1 MFKGFGRFGG
11 MGAMAAGAFAA
22 AVLALGAWIG
32 SKRSGPEEA
41 GQTTVAVLPE
51 RDATP
56 ENATLVPNAVQGV
69 SIGPEDAAATE
80 PSTAQQAKEPQV
92 SEPQAL
98 AFDEVRRE
106 SDGMTVIAGRAAPGS
121 SVAVLKDGEEI
132 ATATADG
139 SGKFATLAMI
149 PPDGK
154 GHVLTLLGQDGE
166 TKLASEE
173 EIILT
178 PTAAPL
184 QMAEAD
190 TTPEQSPL
198 AHAEEGGDPDGE
210 AAADEGAEPDLASPG
225 DVQAEAEASDVTSL
239 SEAEMTRE
247 TPADQTASTD
257 APAEERDE
265 AAIEPAATAPEQATP
280 LAGTATAEAEGAA
293 ESQPTSDDG
302 SATPAAASE
311 TATTEEETNEGRGQ
325 SDPLETDRA
334 QGSAAEQEPAA
345 EEGAIAN
352 ISDLTQATPLSGTG
366 TAEGVNA
373 APEQEPTAGEGEIAD
388 ISAPTQATPLS
399 GTGTA
404 EGVSSA
410 PEQEPAA
417 GEGAIATGSDPSQAT
432 KLSETGTAEGAGSA
446 PEREQVTEA
455 GEDLAAGT
463 APSQATPLAGTGTGA
478 GLAGTGTGAGL
489 AGTGTGA
496 GLAGT
501 GTGAGD
507 STAPERAPDQGQ
519 QATSD
524 TPAQATPLAE
534 TGTADAATG
543 AADGTA
549 SPAQGPPTPNPTTDA
564 PSLAERDAPS
574 PETTTP
580 TPTEE
585 TDTTAAPAQP
595 SAPAPVLKSTAEGV
609 ERLDTAPPQVMTNVA
624 LDTIGYSDQGDV
636 QLAGRAQPDTSEVR
650 VYLNNNA
657 VISLPVDQEG
667 RWRGDLPNVDEGVYT
682 LRVDELSRA
691 GDVTSRVETPF
702 KRESPEVLAAAT
714 EGLSGPLSAVTV
726 QKGDT
731 LWAISRERYGD
742 PLLYV
747 KVFEANSGNIRDP
760 DLIYPGQVFD
770 LPEEPA
776 PE

>member
-69 SIGPEDAAATE
+69 SVGPEDAAATE
-80 PSTAQQAKEPQV
+80 PKVTQQAT
-92 SEPQAL
+92 EPQAP

-121 SVAVLKDGEEI
+121 SVAVLKDGKEI

-178 PTAAPL
+178 PNAAPL

-198 AHAEEGGDPDGE
+198 GIAEEGADPGGD

-225 DVQAEAEASDVTSL
+225 DAQVESEASDVTSL
-239 SEAEMTRE
+239 AEAEMTRE
-247 TPADQTASTD
+247 APADQTASTD

-265 AAIEPAATAPEQATP
+265 AAIEPAATAPAQATP
-280 LAGTATAEAEGAA
+280 LAGTATAEAEEAA
-293 ESQPTSDDG
+293 ESQPSSDDG
-302 SATPAAASE
+302 SPTPAAASE
-311 TATTEEETNEGRGQ
+311 TATAEQETIEGGGQ
-325 SDPLETDRA
+325 SEPTETDRPG
-334 QGSAAEQEPAA
+334 GSA
-345 EEGAIAN
+345 
-352 ISDLTQATPLSGTG
+352 S
-366 TAEGVNA
+366 
-373 APEQEPTAGEGEIAD
+373 
-388 ISAPTQATPLS
+388 
-399 GTGTA
+399 
-404 EGVSSA
+404 
-410 PEQEPAA
+410 EQEPAA
-417 GEGAIATGSDPSQAT
+417 GEGEIANVSDPTQAT
-432 KLSETGTAEGAGSA
+432 PLSDTGTAEGANSAPKQEVAVGESETANISDPTQATPLSETGTAEGANSAPEQEAAAGEGETATVSDPTQATPLSETGPAEGAGSA
-446 PEREQVTEA
+446 PEQDQATEA
-455 GEDLAAGT
+455 GEDLATGT

-478 GLAGTGTGAGL
+478 GLAGTGTGAGDN
-489 AGTGTGA
+489 T
-496 GLAGT
+496 
-501 GTGAGD
+501 
-507 STAPERAPDQGQ
+507 APDQGQ

-524 TPAQATPLAE
+524 ALAQATPLAE
-534 TGTADAATG
+534 TGTADPATG
-543 AADGTA
+543 AADDTA
-549 SPAQGPPTPNPTTDA
+549 SPAQGATTPNPTTDA

-574 PETTTP
+574 PETTNP
-580 TPTEE
+580 TPTKE

-776 PE
+776 SE

>member
-56 ENATLVPNAVQGV
+56 ENATLMPNAVQGV

-198 AHAEEGGDPDGE
+198 AHAEEGADPDGE

-239 SEAEMTRE
+239 AEAEMTRE
-247 TPADQTASTD
+247 TLADQTASTD

-280 LAGTATAEAEGAA
+280 LAGTATAEAEEAA

-302 SATPAAASE
+302 SPTPAAASE
-311 TATTEEETNEGRGQ
+311 TATAEQETIEGGGQ

-345 EEGAIAN
+345 GEGAIAN
-352 ISDLTQATPLSGTG
+352 VSDLTQATPLSGTG

-373 APEQEPTAGEGEIAD
+373 APEQEPAAGEGEIAD
-388 ISAPTQATPLS
+388 ISAPTQATPPS

-417 GEGAIATGSDPSQAT
+417 GEGEIATGSDPTQAT
-432 KLSETGTAEGAGSA
+432 PLSETGTAEGAGSA
-446 PEREQVTEA
+446 PEQDQATEA
-455 GEDLAAGT
+455 GEDLATGT
-463 APSQATPLAGTGTGA
+463 APSQATP
-478 GLAGTGTGAGL
+478 L

-519 QATSD
+519 QTTSD
-524 TPAQATPLAE
+524 TPAQATPLTG

-667 RWRGDLPNVDEGVYT
+667 RWRGDLTNVDEGVYT

-776 PE
+776 TE

>member
-198 AHAEEGGDPDGE
+198 ALAEEGADPDGE

-345 EEGAIAN
+345 GEGAIAN

-366 TAEGVNA
+366 TGEGVNA
-373 APEQEPTAGEGEIAD
+373 APEPEPTAGEGAIAN
-388 ISAPTQATPLS
+388 ISDPTQATPLS

-417 GEGAIATGSDPSQAT
+417 GEGEIATGSDPTQAT
-432 KLSETGTAEGAGSA
+432 PLSETGTAEGAGSA

-496 GLAGT
+496 G
-501 GTGAGD
+501 D

-534 TGTADAATG
+534 TGTAVPVTG
-543 AADGTA
+543 TADGTA
-549 SPAQGPPTPNPTTDA
+549 SPAQGATTPNPTTDA

-574 PETTTP
+574 PETTNP
-580 TPTEE
+580 TPTKE

-747 KVFEANSGNIRDP
+747 KVFEANSGNIRNP

-776 PE
+776 SE

>member
-311 TATTEEETNEGRGQ
+311 TATTEEETIEGGGQ

-345 EEGAIAN
+345 GEGAIAN
-352 ISDLTQATPLSGTG
+352 VSDLTQATPLSGTG

-373 APEQEPTAGEGEIAD
+373 APEQEPAAGEGEIAKVSD
-388 ISAPTQATPLS
+388 PTQATPLS

-463 APSQATPLAGTGTGA
+463 APSQATP
-478 GLAGTGTGAGL
+478 L

>member
-69 SIGPEDAAATE
+69 SVGPEDAAATE
-80 PSTAQQAKEPQV
+80 PKVTQQATEPQV
-92 SEPQAL
+92 SEPQAP

-121 SVAVLKDGEEI
+121 SVAVLKDGKEI

-178 PTAAPL
+178 PNAAPL

-190 TTPEQSPL
+190 TTLEQSPL
-198 AHAEEGGDPDGE
+198 GIAEEGADPGGE
-210 AAADEGAEPDLASPG
+210 AAADEGAEPDPASPG
-225 DVQAEAEASDVTSL
+225 DAQVESEASDVTSL
-239 SEAEMTRE
+239 AEAEMTRE

-280 LAGTATAEAEGAA
+280 LAGTATAEAA

-302 SATPAAASE
+302 SPAPAAASE
-311 TATTEEETNEGRGQ
+311 TATAEQETIEGGGQ
-325 SDPLETDRA
+325 SEPTETGGA
-334 QGSAAEQEPAA
+334 QGSASEQEPAA
-345 EEGAIAN
+345 GEGAIAN
-352 ISDLTQATPLSGTG
+352 ISDPTQATPLSGTG

-373 APEQEPTAGEGEIAD
+373 APEQEAATGEGETATVSD
-388 ISAPTQATPLS
+388 PTQATP
-399 GTGTA
+399 
-404 EGVSSA
+404 
-410 PEQEPAA
+410 
-417 GEGAIATGSDPSQAT
+417 
-432 KLSETGTAEGAGSA
+432 LSETGTAEGAGSA
-446 PEREQVTEA
+446 PEQDQATEA
-455 GEDLAAGT
+455 GEDLATGT

-478 GLAGTGTGAGL
+478 GLAGTGTS
-489 AGTGTGA
+489 
-496 GLAGT
+496 
-501 GTGAGD
+501 AGD
-507 STAPERAPDQGQ
+507 NTAPDQGQ
-519 QATSD
+519 QTTSD

-534 TGTADAATG
+534 TGTADPATG

-549 SPAQGPPTPNPTTDA
+549 SPAQGATTPNPTTDA

-574 PETTTP
+574 PETTNP
-580 TPTEE
+580 TPTKE

-776 PE
+776 SE

>member
-51 RDATP
+51 RDSTP

-69 SIGPEDAAATE
+69 SVGPEDAAATE
-80 PSTAQQAKEPQV
+80 PKVTQQATEPQV
-92 SEPQAL
+92 SEPQAP

-121 SVAVLKDGEEI
+121 SVAVLKDGKEI

-166 TKLASEE
+166 TELASEE

-178 PTAAPL
+178 PNAAPL

-198 AHAEEGGDPDGE
+198 GIAEEGADPGGD
-210 AAADEGAEPDLASPG
+210 AAADEGAEPDPASPG
-225 DVQAEAEASDVTSL
+225 DAQVESEASDVTSL
-239 SEAEMTRE
+239 AEAEMTRE

-265 AAIEPAATAPEQATP
+265 AAIEPAATAPEQATS
-280 LAGTATAEAEGAA
+280 LAGTATAEAA

-302 SATPAAASE
+302 SPAPAAASE
-311 TATTEEETNEGRGQ
+311 TATAEQETIEGGGQ
-325 SDPLETDRA
+325 SEPTETGGA
-334 QGSAAEQEPAA
+334 QGSASEQEPAA
-345 EEGAIAN
+345 GEGAIAN
-352 ISDLTQATPLSGTG
+352 ISDPTQATPLSGTG

-373 APEQEPTAGEGEIAD
+373 APEQEAATGEGETATVSD
-388 ISAPTQATPLS
+388 PTQATP
-399 GTGTA
+399 
-404 EGVSSA
+404 
-410 PEQEPAA
+410 
-417 GEGAIATGSDPSQAT
+417 
-432 KLSETGTAEGAGSA
+432 LSETGTAEGAGSA
-446 PEREQVTEA
+446 PEQDQATEA
-455 GEDLAAGT
+455 GEDLATGT

-478 GLAGTGTGAGL
+478 GLAGTGTGAGDN
-489 AGTGTGA
+489 T
-496 GLAGT
+496 
-501 GTGAGD
+501 
-507 STAPERAPDQGQ
+507 APDQGQ

-524 TPAQATPLAE
+524 ALAQATPLAE
-534 TGTADAATG
+534 TGTADPATG
-543 AADGTA
+543 AADDTA
-549 SPAQGPPTPNPTTDA
+549 STAQGATTPNPTTDA

-574 PETTTP
+574 PETTNP
-580 TPTEE
+580 TPTKE

-776 PE
+776 SE

>member
-92 SEPQAL
+92 SEPQAP

-166 TKLASEE
+166 TKLASAE

-198 AHAEEGGDPDGE
+198 ALAEEGADPDGE

-345 EEGAIAN
+345 GEGAIAN

-366 TAEGVNA
+366 TGEGVNA
-373 APEQEPTAGEGEIAD
+373 APEPEPTAGEGAIAN
-388 ISAPTQATPLS
+388 ISDPTQATPLS

-417 GEGAIATGSDPSQAT
+417 GEGEIATGSDPTQAT
-432 KLSETGTAEGAGSA
+432 PLSETGTAEGAGSA

-496 GLAGT
+496 G
-501 GTGAGD
+501 D

-534 TGTADAATG
+534 TGTAVPVTG
-543 AADGTA
+543 TADGTA
-549 SPAQGPPTPNPTTDA
+549 SPAQGATTPNPTTDA
-564 PSLAERDAPS
+564 PSLAERAAPS
-574 PETTTP
+574 PETTSP

-585 TDTTAAPAQP
+585 AHTTAAPAQP

>member
-69 SIGPEDAAATE
+69 SVGPEDAAATE
-80 PSTAQQAKEPQV
+80 PKVTQQATEPQV
-92 SEPQAL
+92 SEPQAP

-121 SVAVLKDGEEI
+121 SVAVLKDGKEI

-178 PTAAPL
+178 PNAAPL

-198 AHAEEGGDPDGE
+198 GIAEEGADPGGE
-210 AAADEGAEPDLASPG
+210 AAADEGAEPDPASPG
-225 DVQAEAEASDVTSL
+225 DAQVESEASDVTSL
-239 SEAEMTRE
+239 AEAEMTRE

-280 LAGTATAEAEGAA
+280 LAGTATAEAA

-302 SATPAAASE
+302 SPAPAAASE
-311 TATTEEETNEGRGQ
+311 TATAEQETIEGGGQ
-325 SDPLETDRA
+325 SEPTETDRPG
-334 QGSAAEQEPAA
+334 GSASEQEPAA
-345 EEGAIAN
+345 GEGEIANVSDPTQATPLSGTAEGANSAPKQEVAMGESETAN
-352 ISDLTQATPLSGTG
+352 ISDPTQATPLSGTG

-373 APEQEPTAGEGEIAD
+373 APEQEAAAGEGETATVSD
-388 ISAPTQATPLS
+388 PTQATP
-399 GTGTA
+399 
-404 EGVSSA
+404 
-410 PEQEPAA
+410 
-417 GEGAIATGSDPSQAT
+417 
-432 KLSETGTAEGAGSA
+432 LSETGTAEGAGSA
-446 PEREQVTEA
+446 PEQDQATEA
-455 GEDLAAGT
+455 GEDLATGT

-478 GLAGTGTGAGL
+478 GLAGTGTGAGDN
-489 AGTGTGA
+489 T
-496 GLAGT
+496 
-501 GTGAGD
+501 
-507 STAPERAPDQGQ
+507 APDQGQ
-519 QATSD
+519 QTTSD

-549 SPAQGPPTPNPTTDA
+549 SPAQGATTPNPTTDA

-585 TDTTAAPAQP
+585 TDTNAAPAQP

-776 PE
+776 SE

>member
-56 ENATLVPNAVQGV
+56 ENATLMPNAVQGV

-198 AHAEEGGDPDGE
+198 AHAEEGADPDGE

-280 LAGTATAEAEGAA
+280 LAGTATAEAEEAA

-302 SATPAAASE
+302 SPTPAAASE
-311 TATTEEETNEGRGQ
+311 TATAEQETIEGGGQ

-345 EEGAIAN
+345 GEGAIAN
-352 ISDLTQATPLSGTG
+352 VSDLTQATPLSGTG

-373 APEQEPTAGEGEIAD
+373 APEQEPAAGEGEIAD

-404 EGVSSA
+404 EGVNAA

-496 GLAGT
+496 G
-501 GTGAGD
+501 D

-534 TGTADAATG
+534 TGTADPVTG
-543 AADGTA
+543 TADGTA
-549 SPAQGPPTPNPTTDA
+549 SPAQGATTPNPTTDA

-731 LWAISRERYGD
+731 LWAISRDRYGD

-776 PE
+776 SE

>member
-1 MFKGFGRFGG
+1 MFKGVGRFGG

-198 AHAEEGGDPDGE
+198 ALAEEGANPGGE
-210 AAADEGAEPDLASPG
+210 AAADEGAEPDPASPG

-302 SATPAAASE
+302 SLTPAAASE
-311 TATTEEETNEGRGQ
+311 TATAEQETIEGGGQ

-345 EEGAIAN
+345 GEGAIAN

-366 TAEGVNA
+366 TGEGVNA
-373 APEQEPTAGEGEIAD
+373 
-388 ISAPTQATPLS
+388 
-399 GTGTA
+399 
-404 EGVSSA
+404 A

-478 GLAGTGTGAGL
+478 GWAGTGTGAGV
-489 AGTGTGA
+489 
-496 GLAGT
+496 AGT

-524 TPAQATPLAE
+524 TPAQATPLTG

-549 SPAQGPPTPNPTTDA
+549 SPAQGATTPKPTTDA

-585 TDTTAAPAQP
+585 TDTTAAPARP
-595 SAPAPVLKSTAEGV
+595 SAPAPVLKSTAKGV
-609 ERLDTAPPQVMTNVA
+609 ERLDAAPPQVMTNVA

-650 VYLNNNA
+650 VYLNNNV

>member
-11 MGAMAAGAFAA
+11 MEAMAAGAFAA

-92 SEPQAL
+92 SEPQAP

-198 AHAEEGGDPDGE
+198 ALAEEGADPGGE
-210 AAADEGAEPDLASPG
+210 AVADEGAEPDPASPG

-239 SEAEMTRE
+239 AEVEMTPE
-247 TPADQTASTD
+247 APADQTASTN
-257 APAEERDE
+257 APAEGRDE
-265 AAIEPAATAPEQATP
+265 AAVEPAATAPEQATP

-311 TATTEEETNEGRGQ
+311 TATAEEETNEGRGQ

-345 EEGAIAN
+345 GEGEIAN
-352 ISDLTQATPLSGTG
+352 VSDPSQATPLSGTG
-366 TAEGVNA
+366 TGEGVNA
-373 APEQEPTAGEGEIAD
+373 APKQEPTAGEGEIAD

-404 EGVSSA
+404 EGVNAA

-446 PEREQVTEA
+446 PEQEQVTKA

-507 STAPERAPDQGQ
+507 STAPDQGQ

-524 TPAQATPLAE
+524 TPAQATPLTG

-595 SAPAPVLKSTAEGV
+595 SAPAPVLKSTAKGV

-667 RWRGDLPNVDEGVYT
+667 RWRGDLPNIDEGVYT

>member
-69 SIGPEDAAATE
+69 SVGPEDAAATE
-80 PSTAQQAKEPQV
+80 PKVTQQATEPQV
-92 SEPQAL
+92 SEPQAP

-121 SVAVLKDGEEI
+121 SVAVLKDGKEI

-178 PTAAPL
+178 PNAAPL

-190 TTPEQSPL
+190 TTLEQSPL
-198 AHAEEGGDPDGE
+198 GIAEEGADPGGE
-210 AAADEGAEPDLASPG
+210 AAADEGAEPDPASPG
-225 DVQAEAEASDVTSL
+225 DAQVESEASDVNSL
-239 SEAEMTRE
+239 AEAEMTRE

-280 LAGTATAEAEGAA
+280 LAGTATAEAEEAA
-293 ESQPTSDDG
+293 ESQPSSDDG
-302 SATPAAASE
+302 SPTPAAASE
-311 TATTEEETNEGRGQ
+311 TATAEQETIEGGGQ
-325 SDPLETDRA
+325 SEPTETGGA
-334 QGSAAEQEPAA
+334 QGSASEQEPAA
-345 EEGAIAN
+345 GEGAIAN
-352 ISDLTQATPLSGTG
+352 ISDPTQATPLSGTG

-373 APEQEPTAGEGEIAD
+373 APEQEAAAGEGETATVSD
-388 ISAPTQATPLS
+388 PTQATP
-399 GTGTA
+399 
-404 EGVSSA
+404 
-410 PEQEPAA
+410 
-417 GEGAIATGSDPSQAT
+417 
-432 KLSETGTAEGAGSA
+432 LSETGTAEGAGSA
-446 PEREQVTEA
+446 PEQDQATEA
-455 GEDLAAGT
+455 GEDLATGT
-463 APSQATPLAGTGTGA
+463 APSQATPI
-478 GLAGTGTGAGL
+478 

-507 STAPERAPDQGQ
+507 NTAPDQGQ

-524 TPAQATPLAE
+524 ALAQATPLAE
-534 TGTADAATG
+534 TGTADPATG
-543 AADGTA
+543 AADDTA
-549 SPAQGPPTPNPTTDA
+549 SPAQGATTPNPTTDA

-580 TPTEE
+580 TPTKE
-585 TDTTAAPAQP
+585 TDTAAAPAQP

-776 PE
+776 SE

>member
-92 SEPQAL
+92 SEPQAP

-166 TKLASEE
+166 TKLASAE

-198 AHAEEGGDPDGE
+198 ALAEEGADPDGE

-345 EEGAIAN
+345 GEGAIAN

-366 TAEGVNA
+366 TGEGVNA
-373 APEQEPTAGEGEIAD
+373 APEPEPTAGEGAIAN
-388 ISAPTQATPLS
+388 ISDPTQATPLS

-417 GEGAIATGSDPSQAT
+417 GEGEIATGSDPTQAT
-432 KLSETGTAEGAGSA
+432 PLSETGTAEGAGSA

-496 GLAGT
+496 G
-501 GTGAGD
+501 D

-534 TGTADAATG
+534 TGTAVPVTG
-543 AADGTA
+543 TADGTA
-549 SPAQGPPTPNPTTDA
+549 SPAQGATTPNPTTDA

-585 TDTTAAPAQP
+585 THTTAAPAQP

>member
-1 MFKGFGRFGG
+1 
-11 MGAMAAGAFAA
+11 
-22 AVLALGAWIG
+22 
-32 SKRSGPEEA
+32 
-41 GQTTVAVLPE
+41 
-51 RDATP
+51 
-56 ENATLVPNAVQGV
+56 
-69 SIGPEDAAATE
+69 
-80 PSTAQQAKEPQV
+80 
-92 SEPQAL
+92 
-98 AFDEVRRE
+98 
-106 SDGMTVIAGRAAPGS
+106 
-121 SVAVLKDGEEI
+121 
-132 ATATADG
+132 
-139 SGKFATLAMI
+139 
-149 PPDGK
+149 
-154 GHVLTLLGQDGE
+154 
-166 TKLASEE
+166 
-173 EIILT
+173 
-178 PTAAPL
+178 
-184 QMAEAD
+184 
-190 TTPEQSPL
+190 
-198 AHAEEGGDPDGE
+198 
-210 AAADEGAEPDLASPG
+210 
-225 DVQAEAEASDVTSL
+225 
-239 SEAEMTRE
+239 
-247 TPADQTASTD
+247 
-257 APAEERDE
+257 
-265 AAIEPAATAPEQATP
+265 
-280 LAGTATAEAEGAA
+280 
-293 ESQPTSDDG
+293 
-302 SATPAAASE
+302 
-311 TATTEEETNEGRGQ
+311 
-325 SDPLETDRA
+325 
-334 QGSAAEQEPAA
+334 
-345 EEGAIAN
+345 
-352 ISDLTQATPLSGTG
+352 
-366 TAEGVNA
+366 
-373 APEQEPTAGEGEIAD
+373 
-388 ISAPTQATPLS
+388 
-399 GTGTA
+399 
-404 EGVSSA
+404 
-410 PEQEPAA
+410 
-417 GEGAIATGSDPSQAT
+417 
-432 KLSETGTAEGAGSA
+432 
-446 PEREQVTEA
+446 
-455 GEDLAAGT
+455 
-463 APSQATPLAGTGTGA
+463 
-478 GLAGTGTGAGL
+478 LAGTGTGAGL

-524 TPAQATPLAE
+524 TPAQATPLTG

-543 AADGTA
+543 AAVGTA

-595 SAPAPVLKSTAEGV
+595 SAPAPVLKSTAKGV

-731 LWAISRERYGD
+731 LWAISRDRYGD

>member
-198 AHAEEGGDPDGE
+198 AHAEEGADPDGE

-311 TATTEEETNEGRGQ
+311 TATTEEETIEGGGQ

-345 EEGAIAN
+345 GEGAIAN
-352 ISDLTQATPLSGTG
+352 VSDLTQATPLSGTG

-373 APEQEPTAGEGEIAD
+373 APEQEPAAGEGEIAKVSD
-388 ISAPTQATPLS
+388 PTQATPLS

-478 GLAGTGTGAGL
+478 G
-489 AGTGTGA
+489 
-496 GLAGT
+496 
-501 GTGAGD
+501 D

-534 TGTADAATG
+534 TGTADPVT
-543 AADGTA
+543 
-549 SPAQGPPTPNPTTDA
+549 TPNPTTDA

-595 SAPAPVLKSTAEGV
+595 SAPAPVLKSTAKGV

>member
-80 PSTAQQAKEPQV
+80 PSTAQQAKGPQV
-92 SEPQAL
+92 SEPQAP

-121 SVAVLKDGEEI
+121 SVAVLKDGKEI

-198 AHAEEGGDPDGE
+198 ALAEEGADPGGE
-210 AAADEGAEPDLASPG
+210 AVADEGAEPDPASPG

-239 SEAEMTRE
+239 AEVEMTPE
-247 TPADQTASTD
+247 APADQTASTD

-265 AAIEPAATAPEQATP
+265 AAIEPAATAPEQAIP

-293 ESQPTSDDG
+293 ESQPTSDDD

-311 TATTEEETNEGRGQ
+311 TATAEEETNEGGGQ
-325 SDPLETDRA
+325 SDPLETGGA

-345 EEGAIAN
+345 GEGEIAN
-352 ISDLTQATPLSGTG
+352 VSDPTQATPLSGTG

-373 APEQEPTAGEGEIAD
+373 APEQEPTAGEGEVAD

-404 EGVSSA
+404 EGVNAA
-410 PEQEPAA
+410 PEKEPAA

-446 PEREQVTEA
+446 PEQDQATEA
-455 GEDLAAGT
+455 GEDLATGT

-496 GLAGT
+496 G
-501 GTGAGD
+501 D
-507 STAPERAPDQGQ
+507 STAPVQRQ
-519 QATSD
+519 QVTSD
-524 TPAQATPLAE
+524 NPAQATPLAG
-534 TGTADAATG
+534 TGTADPATG
-543 AADGTA
+543 AAGNIA
-549 SPAQGPPTPNPTTDA
+549 SPAQGAPTPNPTTDA

-574 PETTTP
+574 PETTSP

-585 TDTTAAPAQP
+585 THTTAAPAQP

-731 LWAISRERYGD
+731 LWAISRDRYGD

-747 KVFEANSGNIRDP
+747 KVFEANSANIRDP

-776 PE
+776 SE

>member
-69 SIGPEDAAATE
+69 SVGPEDAAATE
-80 PSTAQQAKEPQV
+80 PKVTQQATEPQV
-92 SEPQAL
+92 SEPQAP

-198 AHAEEGGDPDGE
+198 GIAEEGADPGGE
-210 AAADEGAEPDLASPG
+210 AAADEGAEPDTASPG
-225 DVQAEAEASDVTSL
+225 DVQVEAEASDMTSL
-239 SEAEMTRE
+239 AEAEMTRE
-247 TPADQTASTD
+247 APADQTASTD

-280 LAGTATAEAEGAA
+280 LAGTATAEAEAAA

-302 SATPAAASE
+302 SAAPAAASE
-311 TATTEEETNEGRGQ
+311 MATAEQETIEGGGQ
-325 SDPLETDRA
+325 SEPTETGGA
-334 QGSAAEQEPAA
+334 QGSGAEQEPAA
-345 EEGAIAN
+345 GEGAIAN
-352 ISDLTQATPLSGTG
+352 ISDPTQATPLSGTGTAEGANSAPKQEVAVGERETANISDPTQATPLSGTG

-373 APEQEPTAGEGEIAD
+373 APEQEAAVGEGEIANVSD
-388 ISAPTQATPLS
+388 PTQATPLS
-399 GTGTA
+399 
-404 EGVSSA
+404 
-410 PEQEPAA
+410 
-417 GEGAIATGSDPSQAT
+417 D
-432 KLSETGTAEGAGSA
+432 TGTAEGAGSA
-446 PEREQVTEA
+446 PEQNRGTEA
-455 GEDLAAGT
+455 GEDLATST
-463 APSQATPLAGTGTGA
+463 APSEATPLAGTGTG
-478 GLAGTGTGAGL
+478 TGL

-507 STAPERAPDQGQ
+507 NTAPDQGQ
-519 QATSD
+519 QTTSD

-549 SPAQGPPTPNPTTDA
+549 SPAQGATTPNPTTDA

-776 PE
+776 SE

>member
-311 TATTEEETNEGRGQ
+311 TATTEEETIEGGGQ

-345 EEGAIAN
+345 GEGAIAN
-352 ISDLTQATPLSGTG
+352 VSDLTQATPLSGTG

-373 APEQEPTAGEGEIAD
+373 APEQEPAAGEGEIAKVSD
-388 ISAPTQATPLS
+388 PTQATPLS

-463 APSQATPLAGTGTGA
+463 APSQATP
-478 GLAGTGTGAGL
+478 L

-667 RWRGDLPNVDEGVYT
+667 RWRGDLPNIDEGVYT

>member
-106 SDGMTVIAGRAAPGS
+106 SDGMTVIAGRAVPGS

-198 AHAEEGGDPDGE
+198 ALAEEGADPGGE
-210 AAADEGAEPDLASPG
+210 AVADEGAEPDPASPG

-239 SEAEMTRE
+239 AEVEMTPE
-247 TPADQTASTD
+247 APADQTASTN
-257 APAEERDE
+257 APAEGRDE
-265 AAIEPAATAPEQATP
+265 AAVEPAATAPEQATP

-293 ESQPTSDDG
+293 ESQPTPKNG
-302 SATPAAASE
+302 SAAPAAASE
-311 TATTEEETNEGRGQ
+311 TATAEEETNEGGGQ
-325 SDPLETDRA
+325 SDSLETDRA
-334 QGSAAEQEPAA
+334 QGSAAEQEPAVG
-345 EEGAIAN
+345 EGAIAN
-352 ISDLTQATPLSGTG
+352 VSDLTQATPLSGTG
-366 TAEGVNA
+366 TGEGVNA

-404 EGVSSA
+404 EGVNAA

-417 GEGAIATGSDPSQAT
+417 GEGEIATGSDPTQAT
-432 KLSETGTAEGAGSA
+432 PLSETGTAEGAGSA

-534 TGTADAATG
+534 TGTADPVTG
-543 AADGTA
+543 TADGTA
-549 SPAQGPPTPNPTTDA
+549 SPAQGATTPNPTTDA
-564 PSLAERDAPS
+564 PSLAERAAPS
-574 PETTTP
+574 PETTSP

-585 TDTTAAPAQP
+585 AHTTAAPAQP

-667 RWRGDLPNVDEGVYT
+667 RWRGDLPNIDEGVYT

-776 PE
+776 SE

>member
-56 ENATLVPNAVQGV
+56 ENATLVPNAVKGV
-69 SIGPEDAAATE
+69 SVGPEGVAATE
-80 PSTAQQAKEPQV
+80 PEAA
-92 SEPQAL
+92 PQAP

-198 AHAEEGGDPDGE
+198 ALAEEGADPGGE
-210 AAADEGAEPDLASPG
+210 AAADEGAEPDPASPD
-225 DVQAEAEASDVTSL
+225 DVQAAAEASDVTSL
-239 SEAEMTRE
+239 AEAEMTRE
-247 TPADQTASTD
+247 TSADQTASTN
-257 APAEERDE
+257 APAGERNE
-265 AAIEPAATAPEQATP
+265 AATEPAATAPEQATP
-280 LAGTATAEAEGAA
+280 LAGTATGEAEEAA
-293 ESQPTSDDG
+293 ESQPTSHDG

-311 TATTEEETNEGRGQ
+311 TATAEQETIEGGGQ
-325 SDPLETDRA
+325 LDPLETGGA

-345 EEGAIAN
+345 GEGAIAN
-352 ISDLTQATPLSGTG
+352 VSDLNQATPLSGTG

-373 APEQEPTAGEGEIAD
+373 APEQEPTAGEGETVSD
-388 ISAPTQATPLS
+388 PTQATPLS

-404 EGVSSA
+404 EGANSA

-417 GEGAIATGSDPSQAT
+417 GEGEIAIGSDPSQAT
-432 KLSETGTAEGAGSA
+432 SLSDTGSAEGAGSA
-446 PEREQVTEA
+446 PDQDQAIEA
-455 GEDLAAGT
+455 GEDLAIGT
-463 APSQATPLAGTGTGA
+463 APAQATPLAGTGTGA
-478 GLAGTGTGAGL
+478 GS

-507 STAPERAPDQGQ
+507 STAPDQGQ

-524 TPAQATPLAE
+524 TPAQATLLAG

-549 SPAQGPPTPNPTTDA
+549 SPAQGAPTPNPTTDA

-580 TPTEE
+580 MPTEE
-585 TDTTAAPAQP
+585 TDTAAAPARP

-714 EGLSGPLSAVTV
+714 EGLTGPLSAVTV

-731 LWAISRERYGD
+731 LWAISRDRYGD

-747 KVFEANSGNIRDP
+747 KVFEANSANIRDP

-776 PE
+776 TE

>member
-92 SEPQAL
+92 SEPQAP

-166 TKLASEE
+166 TKLASAE

-198 AHAEEGGDPDGE
+198 ALAEEGADPDGE

-345 EEGAIAN
+345 GEGAIAN

-404 EGVSSA
+404 EGVSAA

-417 GEGAIATGSDPSQAT
+417 GEGAIATGSDPTQAT

-496 GLAGT
+496 G
-501 GTGAGD
+501 D

-534 TGTADAATG
+534 TGTAVPVTG
-543 AADGTA
+543 TADGTA
-549 SPAQGPPTPNPTTDA
+549 SPAQGATTPNPTTDA
-564 PSLAERDAPS
+564 PSLAERAAPS
-574 PETTTP
+574 PETTSP

-585 TDTTAAPAQP
+585 AHTTAAPAQP

>member
-56 ENATLVPNAVQGV
+56 ENATLVPDAVQGV
-69 SIGPEDAAATE
+69 SVGPEGDAATE
-80 PSTAQQAKEPQV
+80 PEAA
-92 SEPQAL
+92 PQAP

-121 SVAVLKDGEEI
+121 TVAVLKDGEEI

-139 SGKFATLAMI
+139 AGKFATLAMI

-198 AHAEEGGDPDGE
+198 ALAEEGADPDGD
-210 AAADEGAEPDLASPG
+210 AAADEGAAPNPASPG
-225 DVQAEAEASDVTSL
+225 DVQVEAEASDVTSL
-239 SEAEMTRE
+239 AEAEMMPE
-247 TPADQTASTD
+247 TPADHTASTD

-265 AAIEPAATAPEQATP
+265 AATEPAATAPEQATP
-280 LAGTATAEAEGAA
+280 LAGTATAEAEEAA
-293 ESQPTSDDG
+293 ESQPTPNNG

-311 TATTEEETNEGRGQ
+311 TATAEQETNEGGGQ
-325 SDPLETDRA
+325 SDPLETGGA
-334 QGSAAEQEPAA
+334 QGSAAEQEPAVG
-345 EEGAIAN
+345 EGAIAKL
-352 ISDLTQATPLSGTG
+352 SDFTQATPLSGTG

-373 APEQEPTAGEGEIAD
+373 APEQEPTTGEGEIAD
-388 ISAPTQATPLS
+388 ISDPTQATP
-399 GTGTA
+399 
-404 EGVSSA
+404 
-410 PEQEPAA
+410 
-417 GEGAIATGSDPSQAT
+417 
-432 KLSETGTAEGAGSA
+432 LSETGTAEGAGSA

-455 GEDLAAGT
+455 GEDLAIGT
-463 APSQATPLAGTGTGA
+463 APAQATP
-478 GLAGTGTGAGL
+478 LAGTGTGAGL

-524 TPAQATPLAE
+524 TPAQATPLAG
-534 TGTADAATG
+534 TGTADPATG
-543 AADGTA
+543 AAGNTA
-549 SPAQGPPTPNPTTDA
+549 SPAQGATTPNPTTDA

-585 TDTTAAPAQP
+585 TDTTAAPVRP

-657 VISLPVDQEG
+657 VISLPVDREG

-731 LWAISRERYGD
+731 LWAISRDRYGD

-747 KVFEANSGNIRDP
+747 KVFEANSANIRDP

-776 PE
+776 SE